1 MKQYIKDGKIYNLPI
16 EVKIGN
22 ETAYTN
28 NEKFLKENGYEEYIF
43 VPTPYKP
50 TLEEAIENS
59 VKTINEE
66 TDMKILND
74 FMWNGEE
81 FFLSLENQFNFKN
94 LYDLRNMK
102 EYPVT
107 IKTKTGFT
115 TLKNEHD
122 LSSFYLAGVEF
133 IESCLKE
140 GWQRKADAEAEI
152 RERFNNGE
160 L

>member
-16 EVKIGN
+16 EVKIGD

-50 TLEEAIENS
+50 TMEEEIENS

-66 TDMKILND
+66 TDNRILND
-74 FMWNGEE
+74 FMWKGNE
-81 FFLSLENQFNFKN
+81 FYLSIENQFNFKN

-115 TLKNEHD
+115 TLENEQQVED
-122 LSSFYLAGVEF
+122 FYLAGVEF
-133 IESCLKE
+133 VETCIKE
-140 GWQRKADAEAEI
+140 GWQRKSAAEASI
-152 RERFNNGE
+152 RERFNKE
-160 L
+160 